1 MWIKIQ
7 TEILAPLPLV
17 WSSWTTP
24 DDIICWNFASDD
36 WCCPRAECQ
45 LRDGGKFSYRMEAKD
60 GTMGFDFEGE
70 FISVQTNRKIE
81 FALGD
86 ERKVRV
92 SFSEQSGTTTVTE
105 EFEAENV
112 HSAEQQKDGWQCILN
127 NFKKHVE
134 SKC

>member
-36 WCCPRAECQ
+36 WCCPRAECE
-45 LRDGGKFSYRMEAKD
+45 LCDGGKFSYRMEAKD

-70 FISVQTNRKIE
+70 FISVQANRQIE
-81 FALGD
+81 FTLGD

-112 HSAEQQKDGWQCILN
+112 HSAEQQKSGWQNILN
-127 NFKKHVE
+127 NFKKYVE
-134 SKC
+134 SKR